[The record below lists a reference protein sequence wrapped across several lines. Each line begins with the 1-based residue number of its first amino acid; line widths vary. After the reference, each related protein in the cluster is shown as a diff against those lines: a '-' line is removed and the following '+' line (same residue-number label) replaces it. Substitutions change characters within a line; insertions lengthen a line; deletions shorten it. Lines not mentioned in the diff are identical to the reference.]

1 MLFCHSQPESY
12 HQQHSASYIREAL
25 APFLKNEEARLMAES
40 AAPSGPFQ
48 YILCAATSPAVKQ
61 QEESLTYLNQGQ
73 SYEIRMLNRKRAEY
87 ADTSRKYVKPLE
99 VSANTSI
106 PAASAEPTHPVCS
119 QSIVRVVFHERR
131 LQYMEQQQL
140 EGWKWNRPGDRILDI
155 DIPLSVGILEPC
167 SHPLHLNTV
176 EFLWDPV
183 KNASA
188 FIQVN
193 CISTEFTPRKHGG
206 EKGVPFRIQV
216 DTFTTNDSGE
226 YMEHVHSSSCQV
238 KVFKPKGAD
247 RKLKTDREKTDKKSP
262 QDREK
267 YQLSHD
273 TTVLKEC
280 SPWPDAPGMMILNGG
295 SSSSSSNN
303 PSPVY
308 HNSPTSCGF
317 PDGNCSPTQQELP
330 VPSCSDHLVPS
341 SSPQDTQQWLHRHRF
356 SPFSRLFSSF
366 SGGDLLRMSREDLI
380 QICGPADGIR
390 LFNSM
395 KGRYIQPRL
404 TIYVCQQQ
412 DRIPSPIKPVGG
424 DVYQALYLDE
434 LTLSDLS
441 EKIAVLYSIS
451 PQQITHIYQQHPN
464 GIHILVSDEVVQ
476 SFREETSFI
485 LSSIRDESTDSYHV
499 VLK

>member
-1 MLFCHSQPESY
+1 
-12 HQQHSASYIREAL
+12 
-25 APFLKNEEARLMAES
+25 MAES

-87 ADTSRKYVKPLE
+87 AGTSRKYVK
-99 VSANTSI
+99 
-106 PAASAEPTHPVCS
+106 
-119 QSIVRVVFHERR
+119 SIVRVVFHERR
-131 LQYMEQQQL
+131 LQYMEHQQL

-273 TTVLKEC
+273 TTVLKEVR
-280 SPWPDAPGMMILNGG
+280 PHV
-295 SSSSSSNN
+295 
-303 PSPVY
+303 PV
-308 HNSPTSCGF
+308 T
-317 PDGNCSPTQQELP
+317 
-330 VPSCSDHLVPS
+330 
-341 SSPQDTQQWLHRHRF
+341 
-356 SPFSRLFSSF
+356 
-366 SGGDLLRMSREDLI
+366 
-380 QICGPADGIR
+380 
-390 LFNSM
+390 
-395 KGRYIQPRL
+395 
-404 TIYVCQQQ
+404 
-412 DRIPSPIKPVGG
+412 
-424 DVYQALYLDE
+424 
-434 LTLSDLS
+434 
-441 EKIAVLYSIS
+441 
-451 PQQITHIYQQHPN
+451 
-464 GIHILVSDEVVQ
+464 
-476 SFREETSFI
+476 
-485 LSSIRDESTDSYHV
+485 
-499 VLK
+499 